1 MIILF
6 YRLTNAKIEEILAK
20 IQEKSYIA
28 MFDCI
33 KNIYNLITYK
43 YLRILC
49 ANTELKTAYMHGTLF
64 SF

>member
-1 MIILF
+1 MLKKSL
-6 YRLTNAKIEEILAK
+6 LTDI
-20 IQEKSYIA
+20 
-28 MFDCI
+28 CI
-33 KNIYNLITYK
+33 RNIYNLITYK

>member
-1 MIILF
+1 MIILS

-33 KNIYNLITYK
+33 KNIYNLGNLKIPNQSE
-43 YLRILC
+43 LRYSKI
-49 ANTELKTAYMHGTLF
+49 F
-64 SF
+64 